1 MKKCIAIRW
10 PSNQPRHRNEYSYS
24 NMYIQRVPKAN
35 IIYICLRNV
44 IYKMNA
50 RRKRSYTIRLT
61 TFSCTNARLIR
72 SISKPKQSK
81 SVAVIYC
88 EETGCIDYSYQT
100 LLLLDMIF
108 YLHGIKPTRKQLPFL
123 VRVTNI
129 RKVYIYL
136 ITCSNIS

>member
-1 MKKCIAIRW
+1 MRKYISIRW
-10 PSNQPRHRNEYSYS
+10 RFLRNEYSYL
-24 NMYIQRVPKAN
+24 NAYIQRVPKEN

-72 SISKPKQSK
+72 SISKPKHSK

-100 LLLLDMIF
+100 SLLLDMIF

-123 VRVTNI
+123 VRILNI

-136 ITCSNIS
+136 IKCSNIS

>member
-1 MKKCIAIRW
+1 M
-10 PSNQPRHRNEYSYS
+10 NN
-24 NMYIQRVPKAN
+24 YIQICIYSIPKVN
-35 IIYICLRNV
+35 IIYICLGNV
-44 IYKMNA
+44 MYKINA

-72 SISKPKQSK
+72 SISKPKHSK

-123 VRVTNI
+123 VRVI

-136 ITCSNIS
+136 IKCSNIS

>member
-1 MKKCIAIRW
+1 MTFKST
-10 PSNQPRHRNEYSYS
+10 PSNFLRNEYSYS
-24 NMYIQRVPKAN
+24 NMYIQRVPKAS

-100 LLLLDMIF
+100 SLLLDMIF

>member
-1 MKKCIAIRW
+1 MRKYISIRW
-10 PSNQPRHRNEYSYS
+10 PINDVFSGMNN
-24 NMYIQRVPKAN
+24 YIQICINSIPKVN
-35 IIYICLRNV
+35 IIYICLKNV
-44 IYKMNA
+44 MYKMNA

-100 LLLLDMIF
+100 SLLLDMIF

-123 VRVTNI
+123 VRVML
-129 RKVYIYL
+129 L
-136 ITCSNIS
+136 I

>member
-1 MKKCIAIRW
+1 MRKYISIRW
-10 PSNQPRHRNEYSYS
+10 PINQPRQMN
-24 NMYIQRVPKAN
+24 NYIQICIYSIPKVN

-100 LLLLDMIF
+100 SLLLDMIF

>member
-1 MKKCIAIRW
+1 MLYEKVYCHKMT
-10 PSNQPRHRNEYSYS
+10 YSYS

-100 LLLLDMIF
+100 SLLLDMIF

-123 VRVTNI
+123 VRVATNI
-129 RKVYIYL
+129 RKVYTYL